1 MTSLAI
7 SLGALPIAMSL
18 GAASTS
24 RIGMGVVIV
33 GGTIFSLVLTL
44 FVIPALYFMWSR
56 AKNIILN
63 LNTSKNMKMK
73 VNKMNNY
80 KVLIQSLIL
89 FLFCVVKMNAQ
100 ELLTIE
106 DAVKIALENNY
117 AIKIAANE
125 LTIGKTNVSI
135 GMQMLPRATASI
147 IDNNNINL
155 SQTRTDGTINSLD
168 NAKNNSLNYGVNLD
182 WTVLT
187 ALKCSQ
193 N

>member
-24 RIGMGVVIV
+24 RIGIV
-33 GGTIFSLVLTL
+33 TELFLVLTL

-89 FLFCVVKMNAQ
+89 FIYF
-100 ELLTIE
+100 
-106 DAVKIALENNY
+106 
-117 AIKIAANE
+117 
-125 LTIGKTNVSI
+125 VS
-135 GMQMLPRATASI
+135 R
-147 IDNNNINL
+147 
-155 SQTRTDGTINSLD
+155 
-168 NAKNNSLNYGVNLD
+168 
-182 WTVLT
+182 
-187 ALKCSQ
+187 
-193 N
+193 

>member
-7 SLGALPIAMSL
+7 SLGIAYCH
-18 GAASTS
+18 GAAASTS
-24 RIGMGVVIV
+24 RIGMGRYC

-80 KVLIQSLIL
+80 KITNPKSDFI
-89 FLFCVVKMNAQ
+89 LFCVVKMNAQ

-117 AIKIAANE
+117 AIKIA
-125 LTIGKTNVSI
+125 TN
-135 GMQMLPRATASI
+135 
-147 IDNNNINL
+147 D
-155 SQTRTDGTINSLD
+155 
-168 NAKNNSLNYGVNLD
+168 
-182 WTVLT
+182 
-187 ALKCSQ
+187 
-193 N
+193 

>member
-1 MTSLAI
+1 
-7 SLGALPIAMSL
+7 
-18 GAASTS
+18 
-24 RIGMGVVIV
+24 MGVVIV

-80 KVLIQSLIL
+80 KVLLIKI
-89 FLFCVVKMNAQ
+89 FILFCVVKMNAQ

-125 LTIGKTNVSI
+125 LTIGKTNVS
-135 GMQMLPRATASI
+135 GNAGMLPRATASI
-147 IDNNNINL
+147 IDNNNIINL
-155 SQTRTDGTINSLD
+155 SQTRTDGTI
-168 NAKNNSLNYGVNLD
+168 K
-182 WTVLT
+182 
-187 ALKCSQ
+187 Q
-193 N
+193 P